1 MTYFFD
7 ASFLTALFVNDD
19 LFHNQAVDHIQII
32 DNNNPQY
39 FTSNIVLSETIN
51 LIFRKRGRSFT
62 KKFLSHFPK
71 SNIQLFNINQE
82 IFKSGCN
89 ILLGLKSKGGLNFFD
104 CLHLATMK
112 ELGIEDILTFD
123 SDFKNYAKINEIGL
137 KN

>member
-19 LFHNQAVDHIQII
+19 LFHNQAVDLMQVI

-51 LIFRKRGRSFT
+51 LIFRKRGRLFT
-62 KKFLSHFPK
+62 KKFLSQFPK
-71 SNIQLFNINQE
+71 SNIQLFYINQE
-82 IFKSGCN
+82 IFKYGCS

-112 ELGIEDILTFD
+112 ELGIKNILTFD
-123 SDFKNYAKINEIGL
+123 SDFKNSVKINEID
-137 KN
+137 